1 MKFSNFSHKTPHLKG
16 KQHQLDPNLDMKQ
29 LVHHATVQYVDRDAD
44 GDVDVFDNPKKKTPD
59 ENVSSASK
67 AQEYSNKL
75 IAKQKGEI
83 KHTKR
88 GIAYEETLNEKP
100 RIARKP
106 GQPANSKKHSDLY
119 TDENPKGTISG
130 LGFKD
135 VATAKQSVSKIK
147 DSGKTHAHKIQAAIA
162 MEQRAKVMGKSSE
175 AAVFRSFINSMKK
188 KTKKINEE
196 SESKKCKS
204 GYYYCNTNKECK
216 PLPSGFNTPGQ
227 TIKPTEVGI
236 GVPVEG
242 SCNHT
247 KKGKICPKHGM
258 KDCTLIGETLNSV
271 TEEGLRAW
279 FGKSKSKDGKSG
291 WVQSDGSP
299 CANEP
304 GETKTPKCFSRSKL
318 ASMTKG
324 EIASA
329 VRRKREQDPGQ
340 QQKTGA
346 SKPTYVPTDSPT
358 KKMKEEFFKEN
369 HKEIADGRE
378 KDEEGYM
385 ASTEMDTIDSA
396 VKKLR
401 KNIKKGDMQLPA
413 WVQSKITKAADYI
426 DTAADYLDSEEMSEE
441 SDKKGKGSGT
451 KDACYTKVK
460 SRYSVWPSA
469 YASGALVKCRKVGAA
484 NWGNSSKNEEI
495 VHEGDFW
502 HPDPE
507 KDKKLGGPGPNQR
520 AREDRAAKPKEDSKK
535 LRPGES
541 YMDYAKRKQRGES
554 FVPGKLEN
562 LSPISLKVLEDLNL
576 DEKCWSGYK
585 KKGMKTMFGKRYP
598 NCVKVEEASFEIG
611 AGHNLAKKTAK
622 IRNLATGTTNP
633 NEKSAALKKLSG
645 PSLPLADSFELKNNT
660 NVTIEDLEG
669 NTFVEVVDLIRPEPI
684 TGFKSQ
690 VKEATRLQADTG
702 NIIAVIL
709 SWRGKTYSVR
719 MFFPQVGMPNKND
732 ITAEIQKIYP
742 SALVLQYKVSS
753 LQPGMPLIQVVNS
766 KSKNYN
772 MNEESAAWQ
781 RKEGKNPEGGLN
793 KKGIASYRAQNPGS
807 KLSMAVTTEPSKLKP
822 GSKAANRRKSFC
834 ARMSGMPGPMKGEKG
849 RPTRKALSLRK
860 WNC

>member
-1 MKFSNFSHKTPHLKG
+1 MSWSDKYKKSI
-16 KQHQLDPNLDMKQ
+16 DC
-29 LVHHATVQYVDRDAD
+29 
-44 GDVDVFDNPKKKTPD
+44 DNPKGFSQKAHCAGKKKSMS
-59 ENVSSASK
+59 EMN
-67 AQEYSNKL
+67 N
-75 IAKQKGEI
+75 
-83 KHTKR
+83 
-88 GIAYEETLNEKP
+88 P
-100 RIARKP
+100 RIPKKP
-106 GQPANSKKHSDLY
+106 GQPDKSDKHSDLY
-119 TDENPKGTISG
+119 TDEDPKGTIQG

-135 VATAKQSVSKIK
+135 IATAKKSVSKIK
-147 DSGKTHAHKIQAAIA
+147 NSGRSHAHKIQAAIA

-175 AAVFRSFINSMKK
+175 SAIFRSFINSMKE
-188 KTKKINEE
+188 KTKKMNEE

-216 PLPSGFNTPGQ
+216 PLSSGFNTPGQ

-258 KDCTLIGETLNSV
+258 KDCTLIEETLNSV

-279 FGKSKSKDGKSG
+279 FGKSKSDGGKPG

-318 ASMTKG
+318 ASMSKG

-340 QQKTGA
+340 QSKSGA
-346 SKPTYVPTDSPT
+346 AKPTYVSTDSPT
-358 KKMKEEFFKEN
+358 KKMKNEEYVNEKTMTSTEKKKKEEIVKSMKKDVSGFKNRYGDRAKDVMYATATKMAMKKESFNEN
-369 HKEIADGRE
+369 HKAIAGGKE

-413 WVQSKITKAADYI
+413 WVQSKITKASDYI
-426 DTAADYLDSEEMSEE
+426 DTAADYLNSKEMSEE
-441 SDKKGKGSGT
+441 SDAKGKGSGT
-451 KDACYTKVK
+451 KDACYHKVK

-484 NWGNSSKNEEI
+484 NWGNKS
-495 VHEGDFW
+495 
-502 HPDPE
+502 
-507 KDKKLGGPGPNQR
+507 
-520 AREDRAAKPKEDSKK
+520 
-535 LRPGES
+535 ES
-541 YMDYAKRKQRGES
+541 
-554 FVPGKLEN
+554 

-576 DEKCWSGYK
+576 DEKCWAGYK

-611 AGHNLAKKTAK
+611 AGHNSAKRKAK

-660 NVTIEDLEG
+660 
-669 NTFVEVVDLIRPEPI
+669 VD
-684 TGFKSQ
+684 
-690 VKEATRLQADTG
+690 EATRLQADTG
-702 NIIAVIL
+702 NILAVIL

-719 MFFPQVGMPNKND
+719 MFFPQVGMPNRKD
-732 ITAEIQKIYP
+732 VTSEIQKIYP
-742 SALVLQYKVSS
+742 GALVLQYKVSS

-766 KSKNYN
+766 KSKNYA
-772 MNEESAAWQ
+772 MNEGAAWT
-781 RKEGKNPEGGLN
+781 KKSGKNSEGGLN
-793 KKGIASYRAQNPGS
+793 EKGRKSYEADNPGS
-807 KLSMAVTTEPSKLKP
+807 DLKAPSKKV
-822 GSKAANRRKSFC
+822 GNSRRASFC
-834 ARMSGMPGPMKGEKG
+834 ARMKGM
-849 RPTRKALSLRK
+849 KAKLTSAKTARDPDSRINKSLRA